1 MLNPNSYT
9 LCKLQ
14 GPLSEERTPLIAQ
27 NSLGLLIDFETSK
40 SVVCIHEWILMREE
54 TGVPGENPEV
64 PPSSQGF
71 YDDRT
76 SEACVNKKGH
86 GKRLF

>member
-1 MLNPNSYT
+1 MNY
-9 LCKLQ
+9 KV
-14 GPLSEERTPLIAQ
+14 PLSEEKTPVIAR
-27 NSLGLLIDFETSK
+27 NSQGLLIDFETSK

-64 PPSSQGF
+64 QPCSQGF

-76 SEACVNKKGH
+76 SVSPVPTKKVKERGCH
-86 GKRLF
+86 KSV

>member
-1 MLNPNSYT
+1 MNY
-9 LCKLQ
+9 KV
-14 GPLSEERTPLIAQ
+14 PLSEEKTPVIAL
-27 NSLGLLIDFETSK
+27 NSQGLLIDFETSK

-64 PPSSQGF
+64 QPCSQGF

-76 SEACVNKKGH
+76 SEPCPNEKGQ
-86 GKRLF
+86 GKRLS